1 MFSPPSPA
9 SLLHLGEGLPSAS
22 SSTCRLSIGVEIT
35 MTSEKHVAVLA
46 FPFASHAPPLA
57 NLLRKLAEAAPDV
70 RVSFLSTAKS
80 NGDVFPPSSRAE
92 LPPNVRIYDVDDG
105 LPAGH
110 HVATKLHPRELV
122 DVFLKQAPES
132 FRAAIDAAERDA
144 RRKVSCLLSH
154 AFLVFACEIAE
165 QMRVP
170 WVTFWVPS
178 PCFLSACVHVEVLG
192 QLRRGTSCGGT
203 AAAEADDE
211 ALEMVPGL
219 SSFRMS
225 DIPDEILQ
233 DQNTRMVP
241 KLLRQ
246 MGHVLPR
253 ATAVVVNSFE
263 EANPAPLVAD
273 LKSKFKTVLHM
284 GCLTVQFPPPPLPPS
299 SSSDHTGCLAWL
311 DARDS
316 RTVAYICFGTM
327 ATPSP
332 GEVSA
337 LAEALES
344 TGTPF
349 LWSLKEHAM
358 VHLPEGFLE
367 RAGAQGKVVPWA
379 PQSQVLSHPAC
390 GAYVTH
396 CGYNSVFESVAGG
409 VPMICKPFW
418 ADNMMN
424 ARMVKDWWG
433 IGVGVEE
440 GGGAITKSGMAKALE
455 VVLRSEEGE
464 EMRNKVGELR
474 ARLAEA
480 AGPGGNVEADFKALV
495 ELISAS

>member
-1 MFSPPSPA
+1 
-9 SLLHLGEGLPSAS
+9 
-22 SSTCRLSIGVEIT
+22 

-46 FPFASHAPPLA
+46 FPFTSHPPPLA

-70 RVSFLSTAKS
+70 RFSFLCTPQP
-80 NGDVFPPSSRAE
+80 NGDLFPPSSRAQ
-92 LPPNVRIYDVDDG
+92 LPPNVGIYDVDDG

-110 HVATKLHPRELV
+110 RGATRLHPRKQG
-122 DVFLKQAPES
+122 DMFLKQAPES
-132 FRAAIDAAERDA
+132 FREAIGAAERDA

-165 QMRVP
+165 EMGVP

-192 QLRRGTSCGGT
+192 RLRHGTSCGGV
-203 AAAEADDE
+203 AVAEADDK

-219 SSFRMS
+219 SLFRMS

-241 KLLRQ
+241 NLLRQ
-246 MGHVLPR
+246 MGRVLPR

-263 EANPAPLVAD
+263 EANPPPLVAD
-273 LKSKFKTVLHM
+273 LKSKFKILLHM
-284 GCLTVQFPPPPLPPS
+284 GCLTVQFPPPSPPPS
-299 SSSDHTGCLAWL
+299 SASDDTDCLLWL
-311 DARDS
+311 DARDP

-327 ATPSP
+327 AMPSP
-332 GEVSA
+332 DEVSA
-337 LAEALES
+337 LADALES

-349 LWSLKEHAM
+349 LWSLKEHM
-358 VHLPEGFLE
+358 MEHLPKGFLE
-367 RAGAQGKVVPWA
+367 RTEARGKIVPWA
-379 PQSQVLSHPAC
+379 PQSRVLSHPAC
-390 GAYVTH
+390 DVYVTH

-418 ADNMMN
+418 ADNAMN
-424 ARMVKDWWG
+424 ARMVKEWWG
-433 IGVGVEE
+433 IGVGAGAGAE
-440 GGGAITKSGMAKALE
+440 GGMITKGGMVKALE
-455 VVLRSEEGE
+455 VVLRSEEGKA
-464 EMRNKVGELR
+464 MRKKVGELR

-480 AGPGGNVEADFKALV
+480 AGPGGSVGADFKALV
-495 ELISAS
+495 DLISAS